1 MSTPKLWTISLLHQ
15 DFISSPNVRSRQ
27 NAAEENRDNPI
38 ILKSYMLDKVKE
50 LQGNAALDNLSQIW
64 LIMANYQI
72 AWDTLVK
79 RYHNN
84 KVLKK
89 RQVQALFKLPTL
101 GKESLVKLRSLLE
114 GFERIVQTLDQVVQ
128 VADYKDLLLIDLL
141 SSRLDPGSRRAWEEA
156 SSANEQDTL
165 KDLVEFVQRRIRIL
179 EALPIK
185 SVEAKSDSSSGARKV
200 PGQFRLGHNAI
211 QSGGTRCPVCS
222 ASHWLHNCS
231 SFQGMPV
238 SQRETTIRNNDLC
251 RNCLARG
258 HQARDC
264 TSKYSCRQC
273 KGRHHTLVCFKANG
287 KQPRRTSFA
296 QDGGKSKES
305 GNSSTPSTD
314 QAISNTAAN
323 ERVSSNT
330 GRVKETRILLATAVV
345 LIEGEGGVKCPAR
358 ALLDSGSECNFMSE
372 KLCQMLKVTRKSTD
386 VSIIEIGNS
395 SAKARFRVAARIRSR
410 VSDYDQNME
419 FLVLPKVTANL
430 PSKSLQITT
439 WHIPGDIQLADP
451 SFFNSRSVDLVLGI
465 SNFFRFFRTGREMLL
480 GEGLPQLTESVFGWV
495 VSREVSHNS
504 QPQLT
509 TCNMAAS
516 GTMEEIMERFWSCEE
531 ISDPCNYSPD
541 EARCEEQFGRT
552 FRRDADGRYIVTLP
566 KIEHQLEKL
575 GNSEG
580 TARRRF
586 FSLERRLTRDAN
598 LHDQYKEFMA
608 SSGFH

>member
-1 MSTPKLWTISLLHQ
+1 
-15 DFISSPNVRSRQ
+15 
-27 NAAEENRDNPI
+27 
-38 ILKSYMLDKVKE
+38 MLDKVKE
-50 LQGNAALDNLSQIW
+50 LQGNAALEQSTRNVEGSLPGLVDHVRLPQIKLKSFDGNIDEWLSFRDLFTS
-64 LIMANYQI
+64 LIHWKTELPEIEKFHYLKGCLEGEAKALIDPLKITKANYQI

-101 GKESLVKLRSLLE
+101 GKESLVELRSLLE

-185 SVEAKSDSSSGARKV
+185 SVEAKLDSSSGARKV

-231 SFQGMPV
+231 TFQGMPV

-287 KQPRRTSFA
+287 KQPRRTPFV
-296 QDGGKSKES
+296 QEGGKSRDG

-314 QAISNTAAN
+314 QAVSNTAAN

-386 VSIIEIGNS
+386 VSIIGIENS
-395 SAKARFRVAARIRSR
+395 SAKARFRVAARVRSR

-419 FLVLPKVTANL
+419 ILVLPKVTANL
-430 PSKSLQITT
+430 PSKLCRANYAMWES
-439 WHIPGDIQLADP
+439 
-451 SFFNSRSVDLVLGI
+451 SFA
-465 SNFFRFFRTGREMLL
+465 RE
-480 GEGLPQLTESVFGWV
+480 P
-495 VSREVSHNS
+495 N
-504 QPQLT
+504 P
-509 TCNMAAS
+509 
-516 GTMEEIMERFWSCEE
+516 
-531 ISDPCNYSPD
+531 
-541 EARCEEQFGRT
+541 
-552 FRRDADGRYIVTLP
+552 TL
-566 KIEHQLEKL
+566 
-575 GNSEG
+575 
-580 TARRRF
+580 
-586 FSLERRLTRDAN
+586 
-598 LHDQYKEFMA
+598 
-608 SSGFH
+608 